1 MSFSVRLPQLLAV
14 SLASLAHID
23 AGLSQ
28 TTPAPP
34 QRGQLL
40 ANPPVKVGSY
50 TDSDLLSMITDGT
63 ISQWLLQRTFS
74 PRCSVGVYQLQ
85 YGTIGAQAEPTT
97 ASGALMIP
105 TGSDSACQGARPI
118 VLYAHGKRN
127 LKWFNLANLDGNYE
141 ALVLALALAGDGYIV
156 VAPNYA
162 GYDTST
168 LGYHPFLNAIQQPA
182 EMIDALAAARAAF
195 PGIGVA
201 DNGKL
206 FVSGYSEGGHVAMA
220 THRAMQAAGI
230 PVTASAPMSG
240 PYALSAFADAMFMG
254 QVGGG
259 AVEEFAMLVSSYQ
272 HAYGNIYASPTDVFE
287 SKYASAD
294 TLLPSTVGIDQLV
307 AQGQLP
313 ESAVFSSTPP
323 TPELAPLTPAT
334 NPRWFAQ
341 IFASGFGADNL
352 VTNAFRLSY
361 LEDAS
366 TAPDGGYPNDTSGLP
381 PAAPANALRL
391 ALKMNDLRNWAPTT
405 PVLLCAGGQ
414 DPVVFILNTQ
424 LMQQYWAAN
433 APETPVT
440 VLDVEAAS
448 YQGDPYKHL
457 KKEFAA
463 TKKVMTLIEGKA
475 AVQDDYHD
483 ILVPAFCV
491 QAAKSFFDGF

>member
-1 MSFSVRLPQLLAV
+1 
-14 SLASLAHID
+14 
-23 AGLSQ
+23 
-28 TTPAPP
+28 
-34 QRGQLL
+34 
-40 ANPPVKVGSY
+40 
-50 TDSDLLSMITDGT
+50 
-63 ISQWLLQRTFS
+63 
-74 PRCSVGVYQLQ
+74 
-85 YGTIGAQAEPTT
+85 
-97 ASGALMIP
+97 
-105 TGSDSACQGARPI
+105 
-118 VLYAHGKRN
+118 
-127 LKWFNLANLDGNYE
+127 
-141 ALVLALALAGDGYIV
+141 
-156 VAPNYA
+156 
-162 GYDTST
+162 
-168 LGYHPFLNAIQQPA
+168 
-182 EMIDALAAARAAF
+182 
-195 PGIGVA
+195 
-201 DNGKL
+201 
-206 FVSGYSEGGHVAMA
+206 
-220 THRAMQAAGI
+220 
-230 PVTASAPMSG
+230 
-240 PYALSAFADAMFMG
+240 
-254 QVGGG
+254 
-259 AVEEFAMLVSSYQ
+259 MLVSSYQ

-414 DPVVFILNTQ
+414 DPVVFVLNTQ

-433 APETPVT
+433 APESPVT
-440 VLDVEAAS
+440 VLDVEASS
-448 YQGDPYKHL
+448 YHGDPYKHL